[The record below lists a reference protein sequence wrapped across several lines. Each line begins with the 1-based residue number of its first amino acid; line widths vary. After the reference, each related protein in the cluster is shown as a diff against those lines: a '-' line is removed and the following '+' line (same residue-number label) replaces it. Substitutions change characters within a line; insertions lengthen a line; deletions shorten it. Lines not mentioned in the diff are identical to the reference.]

1 MIRKYIFFCAILMLN
16 CSEKPAT
23 KNQNLKVSEPIKKAE
38 IQSLNSED
46 FVEIDFKKVA
56 IINKMAYATDSNF
69 LHQKVYPCARAFVR
83 KEVYSAFIKASEIA
97 KTRGY
102 SLIIYDAYRPISIQR
117 KMYELVNNPNYVAHP
132 DKGSKH
138 NRGCA
143 VDVGLWKANQI
154 VDMGTVFDDFSEK
167 ANYHSKS
174 ISKSAQE
181 NRKILREIMTQAGF
195 VPYDK
200 EWWHFNYKKTDYPIS
215 DFVWTCGD

>member
-1 MIRKYIFFCAILMLN
+1 MLN
-16 CSEKPAT
+16 CSEKPAI
-23 KNQNLKVSEPIKKAE
+23 KNQIQIASEPIKKAE
-38 IQSLNSED
+38 KQSLNSED

-56 IINKMAYATDSNF
+56 IINKMVYATDSNF

-83 KEVYSAFIKASEIA
+83 KEVYSALFNACDIA
-97 KTRGY
+97 KARGY
-102 SLIIYDAYRPISIQR
+102 ELVLFDAYRPISIQR
-117 KMYELVNNPNYVAHP
+117 KMYELVKNPNYVAHP

-143 VDVGLWKANQI
+143 VDVGLADINGL
-154 VDMGTVFDDFSEK
+154 VDMGTAFDDFSEK

-174 ISKSAQE
+174 IFKSAKE
-181 NRKILREIMTQAGF
+181 NRKILREIMTQVGF

-215 DFVWTCGD
+215 NFTWTCEN